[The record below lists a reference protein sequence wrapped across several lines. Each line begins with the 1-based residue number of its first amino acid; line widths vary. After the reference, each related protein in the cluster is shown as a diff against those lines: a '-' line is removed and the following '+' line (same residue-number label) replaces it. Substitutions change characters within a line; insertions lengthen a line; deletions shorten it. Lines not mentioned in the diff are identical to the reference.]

1 MLGTII
7 VQAGTVSFHIPSTSF
22 DNHLD
27 MSRHANDTLSLSL
40 APQPS
45 LGLGH
50 VRYLLPLKM
59 AEFLGGFSTIFFFT
73 G

>member
-1 MLGTII
+1 MFAFIMREVCGLVIPK
-7 VQAGTVSFHIPSTSF
+7 SFF
-22 DNHLD
+22 F
-27 MSRHANDTLSLSL
+27 LSL

-45 LGLGH
+45 LGLG
-50 VRYLLPLKM
+50 LLQKNP